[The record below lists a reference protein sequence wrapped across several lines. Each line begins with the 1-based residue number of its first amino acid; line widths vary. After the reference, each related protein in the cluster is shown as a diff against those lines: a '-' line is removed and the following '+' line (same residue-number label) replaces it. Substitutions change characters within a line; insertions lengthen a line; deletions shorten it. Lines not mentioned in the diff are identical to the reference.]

1 MRTASLLN
9 DVGTALYGPRWFS
22 PLAEALGVN
31 NRSIRRWV
39 TGECEPSQ
47 GVWRDLEG
55 VVRNHVQDLERWQM
69 ILRFHHEAIEEKAFK
84 RRGQA
89 SDV

>member
-39 TGECEPSQ
+39 TGECEPSP

-55 VVRNHVQDLERWQM
+55 VIEDRVKDLDRWRL
-69 ILRFHHEAIEEKAFK
+69 ILRFHGE
-84 RRGQA
+84 G
-89 SDV
+89 V